1 MAITFENLAT
11 TIPGWVANIHQRQPL
26 SYAYRSGNS
35 LVSIYGAN
43 AGLFGL
49 SSGLTVSERTDADLN
64 AWATTTFAGQD
75 LRPMQRQPG
84 HAVQGVWR
92 PGLYYTAQVNQ
103 ALGVTDADRLS
114 AEQALHL
121 LLERLYDLFLYVQ
134 PTAQGLQSF
143 GHKSREL
150 LILAATEVENY
161 WQRHARDAG
170 LTGNGGRSLKTT
182 DYVRLKEPLFPAE
195 YEVTLTPF
203 ASLAPIRPFASWSAQ
218 NPTQSLPWYD
228 AYNKTKHDRDSHFN
242 DASVERCIQ
251 AVCAAIILYCVR
263 FGPFSLVEGTSI
275 TSSQFKQLFS
285 IALAT
290 PDTTSFYIPSID
302 LTDRRPDLVC
312 GDGGGS
318 AMGDGSAN
326 SLIDGDVYCRPS
338 NLRPELFRIRYV
350 ACMVGS
356 RRLTQFPTSGLA
368 RRLPNNGIIRVT
380 DEFWQCL
387 PPVMEKKP

>member
-11 TIPGWVANIHQRQPL
+11 TIPGWVPNIHQSQPL

-35 LVSIYGAN
+35 FVSIYGAN
-43 AGLFGL
+43 AGLFGI
-49 SSGLTVSERTDADLN
+49 SSGLTVSETTTTDDLN
-64 AWATTTFAGQD
+64 AWALRTFSGRNF
-75 LRPMQRQPG
+75 RPMQRPHG

-134 PTAQGLQSF
+134 PTAQGLLSF

-170 LTGNGGRSLKTT
+170 LTGNGARSLKTT
-182 DYVRLKEPLFPAE
+182 DYVRLKEPLYLAE

-203 ASLAPIRPFASWSAQ
+203 ASVAPIRPFASWSAQ
-218 NPTQSLPWYD
+218 SPTQSIPWYD
-228 AYNKTKHDRDSHFN
+228 AYNKTKHDRDSYFH
-242 DASVERCIQ
+242 DASVMRCIE
-251 AVCAAIILYCVR
+251 AVCAAIILFCVR

-275 TSSQFKQLFS
+275 TSSHFKQLFS

-290 PDTTSFYIPSID
+290 PDTTSFYTPCID
-302 LTDRRPDLVC
+302 VTDRRPDLVC
-312 GDGGGS
+312 GDG
-318 AMGDGSAN
+318 
-326 SLIDGDVYCRPS
+326 V
-338 NLRPELFRIRYV
+338 V
-350 ACMVGS
+350 
-356 RRLTQFPTSGLA
+356 
-368 RRLPNNGIIRVT
+368 LPWVT
-380 DEFWQCL
+380 DTL
-387 PPVMEKKP
+387 TL